1 MWIWSGSVALRVL
14 TSAGSVSGRVLLPS
28 WKLLKFTVTGAP
40 TGVPVNELWA
50 AAEHAASAACWQ
62 PDMCLSGGALSGN
75 VTGHAQAVTA
85 GQQWKHTSQIKS
97 VPEHLIPLQI
107 AQRRFST
114 SAGL

>member
-1 MWIWSGSVALRVL
+1 MLMWIWSGSVALRVL

-75 VTGHAQAVTA
+75 VTGPCT
-85 GQQWKHTSQIKS
+85 GCD
-97 VPEHLIPLQI
+97 
-107 AQRRFST
+107 RRPT
-114 SAGL
+114 VETYQPNKERP